1 MKSICYLCGVFLHIL
16 YIMET
21 ENKNR
26 KSVLA
31 DKLVAWWHYTR
42 KLVSINDSTD
52 VEATIASINQSVEFR
67 GVNIWVLFFAI
78 LIASIGLNVNSTAV
92 IIGAMLVSPLMGP
105 INGIGLAVGIFDV
118 ELLKKSARNLLLM
131 VAISLVASTLYFLLS
146 PLGDAQSEL
155 LARTRPTIFDVLI
168 ATFGG
173 LAGIVASSRK
183 SQPVTVISGVAI
195 ATALMPP
202 LCTAGFGLATFQ
214 FRYFVGAFY
223 LFFINSFFIALAT
236 FLIVRYLHFP
246 KHKFVDATR
255 EKLVKRT
262 IAILSI
268 LIIIPSFFA
277 AINVVKE
284 TVFDSEVSRFVADI
298 RGEQL
303 LGNGT
308 ELLNYEKVYDRKSP
322 ELALSVLGAP
332 LSPAKVDSLRDLLH
346 GPYRLASTK
355 LVIKQ
360 TGLDMSDE
368 GQAEV
373 LEKLLQRKE
382 DEMRGKEVLIG
393 RLRDSLE
400 IASTGK
406 DIYAEKAVSI
416 AKRYHSDVASISIAD
431 VPFYSAQSGKS
442 SRTTIYIKW
451 KADADRET
459 ILTDLRSW
467 APVLLNKND
476 VEIVSGE

>member
-1 MKSICYLCGVFLHIL
+1 
-16 YIMET
+16 MEA
-21 ENKNR
+21 EEKKKR
-26 KSVLA
+26 SVLT
-31 DKLVAWWHYTR
+31 DKLVAWWRYTS
-42 KLVSINDSTD
+42 KLLSINDSTD
-52 VEATIASINQSVEFR
+52 VEATVASISQSVEFR

-92 IIGAMLVSPLMGP
+92 IIGAMLISPLMGP
-105 INGIGLAVGIFDV
+105 INGIGLAVGTFDMD
-118 ELLKKSARNLLLM
+118 LLKKSARNLLLM
-131 VAISLVASTLYFLLS
+131 VAISLLASTLYFLLS

-202 LCTAGFGLATFQ
+202 LCTAGFGLATLQ

-236 FLIVRYLHFP
+236 FVIVRYLHFP

-262 IAILSI
+262 IAVLSI
-268 LIIIPSFFA
+268 LVIIPSFFA

-284 TVFDSEVSRFVADI
+284 TVFNSEVAKFVNDI
-298 RGEQL
+298 RSEGL
-303 LGNGT
+303 LGSGT
-308 ELLNYEKVYDRKSP
+308 ELLNYEKTYDRKTS
-322 ELALSVLGAP
+322 ELTLSIVGAQ
-332 LSPAKVDSLRDLLH
+332 LSTTKIDSLRVLMQDN
-346 GPYRLASTK
+346 YRLTSTK
-355 LVIKQ
+355 LMVKQ

-368 GQAEV
+368 GQAAI
-373 LEKLLQRKE
+373 LEKMLQRKE
-382 DEMRGKEVLIG
+382 DEVRGKEVLIE

-400 IASTGK
+400 VVCTGK
-406 DIYAEKAVSI
+406 DVYAEKAVSI
-416 AKRYHSDVASISIAD
+416 AKRYHSDVVSISIAD
-431 VPFYSAQSGKS
+431 VPFYSAQAGKS
-442 SRTTIYIKW
+442 ARTTIYIKW
-451 KADADRET
+451 KTNANKEAVMA
-459 ILTDLRSW
+459 DLRSW
-467 APVLLNKND
+467 APVLLDKKD
-476 VEIVSGE
+476 IEIVSCE